1 MPTLPLPGCA
11 PTPLAHYL
19 KALGILRLLAEQ
31 LPPDLPRPRGAWL
44 GETFVLHS
52 SLDRAGLENFFLHD
66 YRPTPILAPWNGG
79 SGFMDGKDEPLLASI
94 AKSSSDRFA
103 PYRLLITSAFD
114 LMDDLRLSEI
124 ARRIREAQDERK
136 KAKKAKNKKAETE
149 WDERFK
155 QAKAEFQ
162 AAKVPLLS
170 VCRSRFPET
179 VLEWLDAAYVLTREG
194 EEYPPLLGTG
204 GNDGNLDFTYNF
216 MQRLVEL
223 FDLATGLPQANTGT
237 LLTSSL
243 FGEPVRGLTDSAI
256 GQFFPQAAGGANST
270 SGFDAKALVNPW
282 DFILM
287 LEGALLFG
295 AAAVKRLESAGPG
308 ELAYPFSVRPSGFG
322 YASGSEADS
331 AARCELW
338 APLWENPASL
348 PELRAVLS
356 EGRARLPDRAARD
369 GFEFT
374 RAVAG
379 LGVDRGLTA
388 FQRYSFAPRNGLA
401 FFATPLDR
409 VPVRRRPRLTAL
421 LDDLDRGNWLDR
433 VCNAARPRS
442 DDKRSPVPK
451 SIATAVHQLEQAA
464 LALLRSSQQEAD
476 EQAAVESLL
485 LAVADTEAALA
496 RSLTWTKSKGLPP
509 VPRLS
514 ARWWESL
521 RHTTEAE
528 LDLAASLASLGPPSL
543 RVHWE
548 PLDLEKPFPAWD
560 ANSREVFWQDALLEE
575 TLLAIHLRRILYA
588 EKHPS
593 VFAAACFAQPASIAA
608 FLDGETDDLRLARL
622 ARALSLVTL
631 LAGAGLAQ
639 GSRGDNYE
647 SACAKLP
654 ALYALP
660 KLALAGRAPDSG
672 DEMPRLAAILR
683 RGATGDGLAAT
694 RLACQR
700 LRASGFTPALREVP
714 ARGPAVRRALAATL
728 FPLSPAALAA
738 LADQFRPLTLS
749 H

>member
-19 KALGILRLLAEQ
+19 KALGVLRLLAEQ
-31 LPPDLPRPRGAWL
+31 LPPDLPRPRGAWQ
-44 GETFVLHS
+44 GETFILHS

-79 SGFMDGKDEPLLASI
+79 SGFFKGDKQDGISALAAST
-94 AKSSSDRFA
+94 APRFQGCREGIESA
-103 PYRLLITSAFD
+103 RKALARLKLT
-114 LMDDLRLSEI
+114 EKP
-124 ARRIREAQDERK
+124 EKERK
-136 KAKKAKNKKAETE
+136 DA
-149 WDERFK
+149 
-155 QAKAEFQ
+155 
-162 AAKVPLLS
+162 LLQL
-170 VCRSRFPET
+170 CRGSFPT
-179 VLEWLDAAYVLTREG
+179 HALEWLDAALVLTG
-194 EEYPPLLGTG
+194 DGPKFPPLLGTG
-204 GNDGNLDFTYNF
+204 GNDGRLEFTNNF

-223 FDLATGLPQANTGT
+223 LDPATGQPQPPAAP
-237 LLTSSL
+237 LLAGSL
-243 FGEPVRGLTDSAI
+243 FAEPIRGLTASAI

-338 APLWENPASL
+338 APLWENPASV
-348 PELRAVLS
+348 PELRQVLG

-421 LDDLDRGNWLDR
+421 LDDLDKGNWLDR
-433 VCNAARPRS
+433 VRSAARGDR
-442 DDKRSPVPK
+442 VPK
-451 SIATAVHQLEQAA
+451 SVASAVRQLEEAA

-485 LAVADTEAALA
+485 VAVADIEAALA
-496 RSLTWTKSKGLPP
+496 RSLTWTRGKGLPP

-514 ARWWESL
+514 DQWWESL
-521 RHTTEAE
+521 RHTTESE

-543 RVHWE
+543 RIHWE
-548 PLDLEKPFPAWD
+548 RLDLEKPFPAWD
-560 ANSREVFWQDALLEE
+560 ANSREVFWQDALLEQ
-575 TLLAIHLRRILYA
+575 TLLTIHLRRILYA

-593 VFAAACFAQPASIAA
+593 AFAAAYFAQPASIAA

-622 ARALSLVTL
+622 ARAWSLVTL
-631 LAGAGLAQ
+631 PAGARPASSLG
-639 GSRGDNYE
+639 GESYE

-654 ALYALP
+654 ALYSLP

-683 RGATGDGLAAT
+683 RGAAGDGLAAT
-694 RLACQR
+694 RLASQR
-700 LRASGFTPALREVP
+700 LRGSGFTPALREVP
-714 ARGPAVRRALAATL
+714 ARGPAVCRALAATL

-738 LADQFRPLTLS
+738 LADQFRPLTRS